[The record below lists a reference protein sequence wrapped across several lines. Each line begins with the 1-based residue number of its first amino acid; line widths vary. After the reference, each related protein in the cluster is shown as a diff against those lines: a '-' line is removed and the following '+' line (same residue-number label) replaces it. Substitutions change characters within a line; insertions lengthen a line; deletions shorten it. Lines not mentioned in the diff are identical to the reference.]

1 MKKLWNY
8 TQKMF
13 FAIFPFI
20 HSYIANKKIEERL
33 NCNEIEEIQELPQSL
48 DELREVYKRTLEI
61 KDKLEDKAKNN
72 IIAITISITLIMG
85 ASNIISNL
93 IKKPLFFWMP
103 SVSIL
108 LFVGAVGY
116 MIVAGS
122 SAFKLLMDKNV
133 VYYVLSTS
141 NDESEYY
148 ESKESNNN
156 YNLIRNNLINTSF
169 RCIRNAIICL
179 FIVLMLII
187 ANQFND
193 SYYRDSVNVS
203 GFVNINIFYSNA
215 VIQDVNFLENRLQ
228 IESLIWEYYKSGK
241 LIEGES
247 VGLVDAQNN
256 LFVKVNKQNEKVIC
270 VELIERVI
278 P

>member
-1 MKKLWNY
+1 
-8 TQKMF
+8 MF

-33 NCNEIEEIQELPQSL
+33 NCNEIEEIQKLPQSL

-148 ESKESNNN
+148 ESKESNSN

-187 ANQFND
+187 VNQFND